1 MYCRALRSACT
12 VLPSTG
18 CFCISPAGARVPQQ
32 LPSVKQY
39 GAMPTGSQYCLVR
52 SGFDMHAYRV
62 GDKRVLSRAT
72 QHVHSTALHKLL
84 LDQPG
89 RRARAS

>member
-1 MYCRALRSACT
+1 MYCRALRSTCT
-12 VLPSTG
+12 VLPSTS
-18 CFCISPAGARVPQQ
+18 CFWISPAGAHVLQQ

-84 LDQPG
+84 LHQPG